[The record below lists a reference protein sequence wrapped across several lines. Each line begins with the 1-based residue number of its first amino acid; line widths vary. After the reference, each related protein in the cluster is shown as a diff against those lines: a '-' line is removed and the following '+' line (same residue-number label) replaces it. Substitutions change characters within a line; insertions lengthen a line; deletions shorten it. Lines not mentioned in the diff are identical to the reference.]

1 MVYELSWGSENMLA
15 IRRGFVTTIMHDI
28 TMFVEQKLSNIS
40 IFLWFTLKASRGPLL
55 ETAVGGGEEVEDI
68 Q

>member
-1 MVYELSWGSENMLA
+1 MLA
-15 IRRGFVTTIMHDI
+15 IRRGFVTTITHDI

-40 IFLWFTLKASRGPLL
+40 SFLWFTLKASRGPLL
-55 ETAVGGGEEVEDI
+55 ETVVGGGEEVEDI